1 MVDLLYYLIT
11 LMLFDISLLYYQM
24 NLRSSTIFCH
34 VPGGLYLS
42 TGITLACLVLTVPE
56 LFYDENLEIF
66 FILLETLL
74 PIKLPV
80 ASAILCIIFLEI
92 VLSTCVADCLA

>member
-42 TGITLACLVLTVPE
+42 SGISLACLVLTVPE
-56 LFYDENLEIF
+56 LSYDENLEIF
-66 FILLETLL
+66 FYFIRNLIANQITRFYALFFW
-74 PIKLPV
+74 K
-80 ASAILCIIFLEI
+80 
-92 VLSTCVADCLA
+92 